1 MENWP
6 ATEDFNPGKL
16 NVENAP
22 FVNTDTMFVSPLC
35 VRLELMNCFRKGL
48 ETMVKISSSCIVRF
62 KISVIMRYIFYV
74 HFGGKLILTKLAT
87 RNSFRLLFCGFQ
99 ANRKREN
106 YPQNHRKSLAVLQEF
121 RMPDAM
127 GNPFFSLTLHFPS

>member
-127 GNPFFSLTLHFPS
+127 GNPFFSLTLHFPF